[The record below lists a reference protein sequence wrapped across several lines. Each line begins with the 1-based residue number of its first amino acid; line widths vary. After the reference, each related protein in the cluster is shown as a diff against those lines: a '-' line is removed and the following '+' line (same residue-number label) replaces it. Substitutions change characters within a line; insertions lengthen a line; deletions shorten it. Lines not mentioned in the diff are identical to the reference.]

1 MYTIKCRRVAEVQV
15 GCSYADHKEQG
26 TQFRHFK
33 GSYHRVDKEENI
45 IIMTTCYETTFGTK
59 TLPCHG

>member
-1 MYTIKCRRVAEVQV
+1 MYTVKRHRVAEVQV

-26 TQFRHFK
+26 TQCHHFK
-33 GSYHRVDKEENI
+33 GSYHRADKEENI
-45 IIMTTCYETTFGTK
+45 TSYDDLLQTTFGTK